1 MWLSNW
7 IQTEG
12 FEMAISV
19 FIVDN
24 GEDPLMQI
32 GELTRTFDLEWE
44 DTVEMIKEMAAS
56 GVVIL
61 VLREDWMLVRA
72 NGQVLKYVRT

>member
-1 MWLSNW
+1 
-7 IQTEG
+7 
-12 FEMAISV
+12 MAISV